1 MIPRRVANV
10 IKGLSRDR
18 DQMRLANLECV
29 RGFDAERKFLH
40 RPTENSLPNLAPLQ
54 ANGNLGAYSSHA
66 VATRILK
73 RNVNVAVCFH
83 FCVNNA
89 SCESEPFLFN
99 SVASAAKY

>member
-1 MIPRRVANV
+1 MIGTRVANI
-10 IKGLSRDR
+10 IKRFARDC
-18 DQMRLANLECV
+18 DDVLFANFERV